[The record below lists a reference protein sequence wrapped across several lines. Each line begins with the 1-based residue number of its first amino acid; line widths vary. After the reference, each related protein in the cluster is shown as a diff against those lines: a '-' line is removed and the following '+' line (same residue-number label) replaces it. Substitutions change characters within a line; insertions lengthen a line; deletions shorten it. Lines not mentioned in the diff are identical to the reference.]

1 MKKSS
6 IRANVVS
13 KLLKE
18 REETSDKSYKSPTP
32 FVRKSVMLRTVLFAC
47 PVEKETAGKK
57 M

>member
-1 MKKSS
+1 M
-6 IRANVVS
+6 S

-32 FVRKSVMLRTVLFAC
+32 FVKKSVMLRTVSYAC
-47 PVEKETAGKK
+47 PVEKEIVGKK

>member
-32 FVRKSVMLRTVLFAC
+32 SVRKSVMLKTVLYAC
-47 PVEKETAGKK
+47 PVEKETVGKK